1 MLRNLHET
9 PTSSVSSHALR
20 GIGIALSAAVL
31 LLTANAIAK
40 TNAPATAHRN
50 LERSNQV
57 LMIGA
62 KPVQPLSQRDCLI
75 RLAYHEARSETEQSI
90 VKRVWTAVWR
100 ARRDDFKASTICEA
114 VFQYGAFSAF
124 LHGLPPMKDKVALA
138 RVSRIVDEQMP
149 AILPDLYKGT
159 ECVETDMYTGKCV
172 YTLADTIKKQ
182 PVMTHHAEADCYY
195 LGRKGYDYIRR
206 LGRCEPRWAAK
217 MTEISSAKCSVV
229 KKRRCRTVFW
239 LVGGK

>member
-1 MLRNLHET
+1 MLRNLLKNLMSR
-9 PTSSVSSHALR
+9 TSLR
-20 GIGIALSAAVL
+20 AVASIGIALSAAIL
-31 LLTANAIAK
+31 PLSANAAPPASVHAK
-40 TNAPATAHRN
+40 TSPT
-50 LERSNQV
+50 SQV

-62 KPVQPLSQRDCLI
+62 RPVQPMSQRDCLV
-75 RLAYHEARSETEQSI
+75 RLAYHEARSESDDSI
-90 VKRVWTAVWR
+90 IKRVWTAVWR

-124 LHGLPPMKDKVALA
+124 LHGLPPMKNRAALR
-138 RVSRIVDEQMP
+138 RVSKIVDGQMP
-149 AILPDLYKGT
+149 AILPDLYNGT
-159 ECVETDMYTGKCV
+159 DCVETDMNTGKCV

-195 LGRKGYDYIRR
+195 LGRKGYKYVKRK
-206 LGRCEPRWAAK
+206 GRCEPNWAGK
-217 MTEISSAKCSVV
+217 MAEVASAKCSVV